1 MRSVNVLWPV
11 VVGLSGLLAACAN
24 LFLEPP
30 RINIANLTMKE
41 MKLFEQVY
49 DLELRIQNPNDSD
62 LEVTGLTFD
71 LDVNDKFFGSG
82 LSDQR
87 LTIGRLSSAVIRVE
101 AVTTLV
107 GFARQVLGAATTGLT
122 RVSYRI
128 KGTLFVGTP
137 TTRLP
142 FDDKGEMDFPV
153 ASQ

>member
-1 MRSVNVLWPV
+1 MRSVNGIRAAA
-11 VVGLSGLLAACAN
+11 VGLCGLLAACAS
-24 LFLEPP
+24 LSLEPP
-30 RINIANLTMKE
+30 RINIANVSLKE
-41 MKLFEQVY
+41 AKLFEQVY

-62 LEVTGLTFD
+62 LDVTGLRFD
-71 LDVNDKFFGSG
+71 LDINERFFGSG

-87 LTIGRLSSAVIRVE
+87 LTIGRLSSGVMRVE

-137 TTRLP
+137 TGRLP